1 MQVFCFPFEDL
12 FFSRLGY
19 FLIAGLVE
27 MQRAC
32 DLSSSLGS
40 WNSVILNSYEKGIF
54 PFPSAFSLLLMVPE
68 TPESVK
74 G

>member
-54 PFPSAFSLLLMVPE
+54 PFPSPLPSPSYLWSLRPRS
-68 TPESVK
+68 P
-74 G
+74 